1 VARFA
6 PEDRGGDRPGDRGG
20 DRPGDRSGD
29 RSGDRPGGVR
39 RLDIDL
45 CDDDGEVCVRLR
57 GFQVRTAGDS
67 ASSTPTAGE
76 AVTPRR
82 PEEAD
87 ADAQL
92 LHLIHAIGEGALS
105 ADEFQRSLI

>member
-6 PEDRGGDRPGDRGG
+6 SEERAGSDRPA
-20 DRPGDRSGD
+20 
-29 RSGDRPGGVR
+29 GVR

-57 GFQVRTAGDS
+57 GFQVRTAGDGAAPTATAPS
-67 ASSTPTAGE
+67 TATSPVASTPTARE
-76 AVTPRR
+76 AVTPRQ

-92 LHLIHAIGEGALS
+92 LHLIQAVGEGALS